1 MAFSSQECE
10 IIDNEIEELLAKGAI
25 QVSEH
30 EDGEVISPIFLR
42 YKKDG
47 SPRPIINLKNLNSH
61 IVYSH
66 FKMETL
72 KHALDL
78 ISEGCWIASLDIKD
92 AYFHVKIDKKFWEY
106 LKFSWKG
113 NLVLLYLFTFWFGEC
128 ATDFHKLCKPIV
140 AILRRGGHIIFF
152 LDILVTGRTFEI
164 CQVTLWETLTL

>member
-10 IIDNEIEELLAKGAI
+10 IIDTEIEELLAKGAI
-25 QVSEH
+25 QV

-72 KHALDL
+72 NHALDL
-78 ISEGCWIASLDIKD
+78 ISEGCW
-92 AYFHVKIDKKFWEY
+92 
-106 LKFSWKG
+106 
-113 NLVLLYLFTFWFGEC
+113 
-128 ATDFHKLCKPIV
+128 
-140 AILRRGGHIIFF
+140 
-152 LDILVTGRTFEI
+152 
-164 CQVTLWETLTL
+164 